1 MRKGDKEITMEGTL
15 KHRNRIGLHYENLTD
30 EEIQNVAKAR
40 FGEVLRPLSE
50 IGRESVI
57 EELEAYDR
65 FLKI

>member
-1 MRKGDKEITMEGTL
+1 MAKKKEIIFIT
-15 KHRNRIGLHYENLTD
+15 TD

-40 FGEVLRPLSE
+40 FGEVLRPLAE

-65 FLKI
+65 FLKMKEERSIKWQELIKS

>member
-1 MRKGDKEITMEGTL
+1 MGCKF
-15 KHRNRIGLHYENLTD
+15 KHREKMGLHYENLTD
-30 EEIQNVAKAR
+30 KEIQNIAKAR

-65 FLKI
+65 FLKMKRG